1 MLTVAAPAFIKTLGP
16 NPGALIIDLLDEI
29 TGGTPPMA
37 WAVRAG
43 LDAWRPADASKPAFC
58 DATLLWLG
66 LMTLNKI
73 CGLTHPFCPQSLPWH
88 AAIYHL
94 LLATLKPVKMPTIS
108 QWAAATVVRAL
119 GLAGGAMRG
128 APMTALRPASAVASA
143 VFGGEVTDGDDAKTA
158 SDDDDDEDDDEDED
172 DGDDDGDDDDDDGPP
187 TKKRK

>member
-1 MLTVAAPAFIKTLGP
+1 
-16 NPGALIIDLLDEI
+16 
-29 TGGTPPMA
+29 
-37 WAVRAG
+37 
-43 LDAWRPADASKPAFC
+43 
-58 DATLLWLG
+58 
-66 LMTLNKI
+66 MTLNKI

-94 LLATLKPVKMPTIS
+94 LLASLKPIKMPTIS

-158 SDDDDDEDDDEDED
+158 SDDDDDDDEDED
-172 DGDDDGDDDDDDGPP
+172 EDDDDNAADVADAWLPP
-187 TKKRK
+187 STSSSSTESGVGT